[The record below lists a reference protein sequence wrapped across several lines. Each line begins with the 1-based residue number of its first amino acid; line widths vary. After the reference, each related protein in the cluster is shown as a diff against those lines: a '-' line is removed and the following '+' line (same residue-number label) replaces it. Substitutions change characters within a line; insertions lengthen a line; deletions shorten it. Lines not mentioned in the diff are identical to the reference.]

1 MTAFLITYD
10 LLPLGRNYA
19 PLISAIKQISDG
31 LYWKELESTW
41 IIITNIGAI
50 EIRDLLIPY
59 IDNNDKLLIVSLD
72 YEAAWSGLSKESE
85 KWLKENLR

>member
-1 MTAFLITYD
+1 MEPFLITYD

-19 PLISAIKQISDG
+19 PLSTAIKQLSDG

-50 EIRDLLIPY
+50 EIRDNLKKY
-59 IDNNDKLLIVSLD
+59 IDNNDKLFIISLD

-85 KWLKENLR
+85 KWLEENLR